1 MDSGGLR
8 GKGDVTIK
16 LREGRGKREEGTMGP
31 LAAYTAP
38 VASFFDRI
46 YMINRILGDKCGEA
60 DAHEPIVVPAT
71 LAFKPLAV
79 RVC

>member
-1 MDSGGLR
+1 MILTTHGNRRVLCTSV
-8 GKGDVTIK
+8 KITSASI
-16 LREGRGKREEGTMGP
+16 REVRVGR
-31 LAAYTAP
+31 AVAP
-38 VASFFDRI
+38 VARFFDRI